1 MNNAGWEGSGGLL
14 GPGWGHGAAALKHD
28 RLSLGNCCDDIAQGI
43 TFLIFAVLPDTI
55 HHPFLLI
62 DQHRKTGKGIVVGLS
77 CLCEAREH
85 ISLLCPSSD
94 PDLQARQ
101 AKPCIGL
108 HYTPNIG
115 IP

>member
-1 MNNAGWEGSGGLL
+1 MRCGGLL
-14 GPGWGHGAAALKHD
+14 GPVGGQGAAALKHD
-28 RLSLGNCCDDIAQGI
+28 RLSRGNCCDYVAMEI

-55 HHPFLLI
+55 HHTPLLI

-85 ISLLCPSSD
+85 IPLLWPSSD
-94 PDLQARQ
+94 PGLQARQ
-101 AKPCIGL
+101 TKPCIGL
-108 HYTPNIG
+108 HHAPYIG